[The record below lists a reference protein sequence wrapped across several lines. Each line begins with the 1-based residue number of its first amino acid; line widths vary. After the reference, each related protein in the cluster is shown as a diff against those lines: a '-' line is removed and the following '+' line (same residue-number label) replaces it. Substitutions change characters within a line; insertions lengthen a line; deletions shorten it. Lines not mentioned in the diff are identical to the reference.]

1 MQIVKDNQLIDNSWK
16 YVADDAELV
25 DGDITISLLRWEKDH
40 QQLLAHEGKLGLRIA
55 PNDSVDEMAA
65 NLKRIDLVEL
75 DFPDFADGR
84 LFSHAWYLRSRF
96 GYQGEIRA
104 TGHFMPDQVF
114 YLSRVGVNAFAPEK
128 VEYLPFVLTNLNDFT
143 VEYQN
148 SIN

>member
-65 NLKRIDLVEL
+65 NLKGIDLVEL

-114 YLSRVGVNAFAPEK
+114 YLSRVGVNSFAPEK

>member
-25 DGDITISLLRWEKDH
+25 DGDITISLLRWGKDH

>member
-1 MQIVKDNQLIDNSWK
+1 MQIVKDKQLIDNSWK

-40 QQLLAHEGKLGLRIA
+40 QQLLGHEGKLGLRIA

-65 NLKRIDLVEL
+65 NLKGIDLVEL

>member
-16 YVADDAELV
+16 YVADGAELV

-65 NLKRIDLVEL
+65 NLKGIDLVEL

>member
-25 DGDITISLLRWEKDH
+25 DGDITISLPRWEKDH

-65 NLKRIDLVEL
+65 NLKGIDLVEL

>member
-16 YVADDAELV
+16 YVADDTELV

-65 NLKRIDLVEL
+65 NLKGIDLVEL

>member
-65 NLKRIDLVEL
+65 NLKGIDLVEL

-84 LFSHAWYLRSRF
+84 LFSYAWYLSSRF

>member
-1 MQIVKDNQLIDNSWK
+1 MQIVKDKQLIDNSWK

-40 QQLLAHEGKLGLRIA
+40 QQLLANEGKLGLRIA

-65 NLKRIDLVEL
+65 NLKGIDLVEL

>member
-65 NLKRIDLVEL
+65 NLKGIDLVEL

-143 VEYQN
+143 VEYQY